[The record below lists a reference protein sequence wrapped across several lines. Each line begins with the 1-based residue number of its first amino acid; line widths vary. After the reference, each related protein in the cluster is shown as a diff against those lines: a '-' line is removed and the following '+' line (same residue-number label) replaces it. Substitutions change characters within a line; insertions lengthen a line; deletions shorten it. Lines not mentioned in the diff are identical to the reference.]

1 MLSQRAN
8 HFEGLGF
15 AKWAVPYL
23 LAFMRISVASGGHEF
38 VTFSAFLRL
47 DDLNLLQ
54 NGRRHGLSGRF
65 RGTFH
70 HNYAVGVI

>member
-1 MLSQRAN
+1 MYLTVMLSQGAN
-8 HFEGLGF
+8 HFEGFGF

-47 DDLNLLQ
+47 DDLNLL
-54 NGRRHGLSGRF
+54 
-65 RGTFH
+65 
-70 HNYAVGVI
+70 